1 MELNGHNDERFARLR
16 DVLSA
21 NLESGEELGAAVAI
35 DIDGEL
41 VVDLWGGYRD
51 VARTLPWDR
60 DTIVNVW
67 STTKEITALAVLMLV
82 DRGLVDLDTPVATY
96 WPEFGQAGK
105 EAIEVRHLMAHTS
118 GVSGWEQPFVVEEM
132 YDWETSVARL
142 AAQAPWWEPGTASG
156 YHAQNQGHLLGEIVR
171 RVSGKTLK
179 QFVAEEIAEPLG
191 VDLQIGADARDDG
204 RIAEIVPPPPLQFDL
219 GSIPADSVMV
229 KTLTGPA
236 ADAANA
242 NTPAWR
248 RADMG
253 ALNGHTNA
261 RALARTMSAISRG
274 GEVGGIRLLSEKTID
289 RIFDEQVHG
298 DDLVLG
304 IPLRWGIGFGLPEPT
319 TLPYIPD
326 ERICFWGGWGGS
338 TTIMFPLQKMTV
350 SYVMNKMGPGIIG
363 SDRSEAYVRAVLHSV
378 AA

>member
-1 MELNGHNDERFARLR
+1 MELNGHHDERFTRLR
-16 DVLSA
+16 EELSA
-21 NLESGEELGAAVAI
+21 NLESGEELGAAVAV

-51 VARTLPWDR
+51 TARTAPWDR

-82 DRGLVDLDTPVATY
+82 DRGLVDLNAPVTTY

-118 GVSGWEQPFVVEEM
+118 GVSGWEQPFALEDM
-132 YDWETSVARL
+132 YDWEKSVSRL
-142 AAQAPWWEPGTASG
+142 AGQAPWWEPGTASG
-156 YHAQNQGHLLGEIVR
+156 YHAQNQGHLLGEILR

-191 VDLQIGADARDDG
+191 VDLQIGAQAKDDG
-204 RIAEIVPPPPLQFDL
+204 RIAEIVPPPPSPFDF
-219 GSIPADSVMV
+219 GSVPADSAVF
-229 KTLTGPA
+229 KTLTGPV
-236 ADAANA
+236 ADAAAA

-248 RADMG
+248 GADMG

-261 RALARTMSAISRG
+261 RALARTMSVISRG
-274 GEVGGIRLLSEKTID
+274 GAVGGVRLLSEKTID
-289 RIFDEQVHG
+289 RIFEEQARG
-298 DDLVLG
+298 EDLVLG
-304 IPLRWGIGFGLPEPT
+304 VRLRFGIGFGLPEPT

-338 TTIMFPLQKMTV
+338 MTVMFPLQKMTV
-350 SYVMNKMGPGIIG
+350 SYVMNKMSPGIIG
-363 SDRSEAYVRAVLHSV
+363 SDRSEAYLRAILHGV